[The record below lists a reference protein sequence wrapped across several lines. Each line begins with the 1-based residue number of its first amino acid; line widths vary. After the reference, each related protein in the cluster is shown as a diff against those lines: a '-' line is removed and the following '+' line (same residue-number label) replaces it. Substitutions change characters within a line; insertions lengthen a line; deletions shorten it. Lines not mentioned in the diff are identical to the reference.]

1 MMPYKNKADANARSR
16 AKYAERKAQD
26 PEYIA
31 KRTAQQS
38 AWYQKKKAED
48 EAFEA
53 KRKAD
58 FKKWYGLYGKEN
70 ARERKGYKPAEEYLA
85 ECEDKRQTRAE
96 YMREWIKTETGR
108 RWKVAQSIKKRCGL
122 TIDEYDRVYDEQ
134 QGKCRICGVERER
147 YAKDRLVVDHCHQ
160 TGKFRALLCGKCNC
174 AIGMLGED
182 EAILQNAIAYLL
194 SVREAKTELQE

>member
-1 MMPYKNKADANARSR
+1 MPCKDNEKRNARNR
-16 AKYAERKAQD
+16 EKYAQRKAED
-26 PEYIA
+26 PDYIA
-31 KRTAQQS
+31 KRAAQQS
-38 AWYQKKKAED
+38 AWFQKKKAED
-48 EAFEA
+48 ESFEA

-58 FKKWYGLYGKEN
+58 FAKWYAEHGKEN
-70 ARERKGYKPAEEYLA
+70 ARERKGYKPLEEYLA
-85 ECEDKRQTRAE
+85 ECKANRQTRAE

-122 TIDEYDRVYDEQ
+122 TIDEYDRVYDQ
-134 QGKCRICGVERER
+134 QKGKCRICGVQKER

-174 AIGMLGED
+174 AIGMLGKD
-182 EAILQNAIAYLL
+182 EQILQNAIAYLL